1 MQPKIIIDE
10 HDPALIQSRD
20 KIMILDTFDSG
31 RLQKLQPDELSE
43 SLERGSVVFFPQSPV
58 ALPAA
63 EDLDFFRQ
71 ELPQRLKLK
80 NISYHPEDGRT
91 RGLDSDDAEMVERV
105 NRVLRTVS
113 ADIAA
118 FLGKTAPRLTDNWT
132 VGTCS
137 FRPLQEQG
145 RDLSA
150 HASNEL
156 IHIDAGAY
164 GATHGDRI
172 LRFFINVNPVED
184 RVWATKGS
192 FPELFAEHGERA
204 RLGYRHAGQDYLS
217 KGPLDHLR
225 SGLIGLA
232 AHGIPVLRVLDSS
245 PYDRAMRKFH
255 NYMKDTPS
263 FQRQRHGH
271 QEFRFPPFSAWMV
284 YTDMVSHA
292 CLSGQHAF
300 VHTSLVRLENCHL
313 PEMAPINILRDAA
326 LAD

>member
-1 MQPKIIIDE
+1 M
-10 HDPALIQSRD
+10 
-20 KIMILDTFDSG
+20 MLDTFDSE
-31 RLQKLQPDELSE
+31 RLQKLQPDELSD
-43 SLERGSVVFFPQSPV
+43 SLERGSVVFFPQCPV

-63 EDLDFFRQ
+63 EDLEFFRQ

-80 NISYHPEDGRT
+80 NISFHPEDGKT
-91 RGLDSDDAEMVERV
+91 RGLDSDDAEMIERV

-113 ADIAA
+113 DDIAA
-118 FLGKTAPRLTDNWT
+118 FLGNTAPRLTGNWT

-145 RDLSA
+145 RELSA

-156 IHIDAGAY
+156 IHVDAGAY
-164 GATHGDRI
+164 GTTHGDRI
-172 LRFFINVNPVED
+172 LRFFINVNPLEE

-204 RLGYRHAGQDYLS
+204 QLGFRNAGPDYLS

-225 SGLIGLA
+225 SGLINLA
-232 AHGIPVLRVLDSS
+232 ARGIPVLKVLDSS

-263 FQRQRHGH
+263 FQQQQQGH

-326 LAD
+326 IAD

>member
-1 MQPKIIIDE
+1 M
-10 HDPALIQSRD
+10 
-20 KIMILDTFDSG
+20 MLDTFDND
-31 RLQKLQPDELSE
+31 RLQQLQPDELSD

-63 EDLDFFRQ
+63 EDLEFFRQ
-71 ELPQRLKLK
+71 ELPKRLKLK
-80 NISYHPEDGRT
+80 NISFHPEVGKT

-105 NRVLRTVS
+105 NRVLKNVS
-113 ADIAA
+113 DDIAG
-118 FLGKTAPRLTDNWT
+118 FLGKTAPRLTNNWT

-137 FRPLQEQG
+137 FRPMQEQG
-145 RDLSA
+145 RNLSA

-156 IHIDAGAY
+156 IHVDAGAY

-172 LRFFINVNPVED
+172 LRFFINVNPVEE

-192 FPELFAEHGERA
+192 FPELFAEHGDQA
-204 RLGYRHAGQDYLS
+204 QLGHRNAGPGFLS

-225 SGLIGLA
+225 SGLINLA
-232 AHGIPVLRVLDSS
+232 ALGVPVLKVLDSS

-255 NYMKDTPS
+255 NYMKDTPA
-263 FQRQRHGH
+263 FQQQEKGH

-300 VHTSLVRLENCHL
+300 IHTSLVRLENCHL
-313 PEMAPINILRDAA
+313 PEMAPINIMRDAA
-326 LAD
+326 VTS

>member
-1 MQPKIIIDE
+1 MALDSYDE
-10 HDPALIQSRD
+10 A
-20 KIMILDTFDSG
+20 
-31 RLQKLQPDELSE
+31 RLKRLQPDEISD
-43 SLERGSVVFFPQSPV
+43 SLERGSIVYFPKSPV
-58 ALPAA
+58 ALPS
-63 EDLDFFRQ
+63 EDDLEFFRQ
-71 ELPQRLKLK
+71 QLPGLLKRK
-80 NISYHPEDGRT
+80 NISYHPESDST
-91 RGLDSDDAEMVERV
+91 RGLESTDPAVTERV
-105 NRVLRTVS
+105 NRILKTVS
-113 ADIAA
+113 ADIAS
-118 FLGKTAPRLTDNWT
+118 FLGEVAPRLTRNWT

-137 FRPLQEQG
+137 FRPMEEQG
-145 RDLSA
+145 RNLSA

-156 IHIDAGAY
+156 VHIDAGAY

-172 LRFFINVNPVED
+172 LRFFINVNPEVE

-204 RLGYRHAGQDYLS
+204 GLGYRNAGPGYLA

-225 SGLIGLA
+225 SGVVNLA
-232 AHGIPVLRVLDSS
+232 AHAVPVFKVLDSS
-245 PYDRAMRKFH
+245 PYDRVMRRFH

-263 FQRQRHGH
+263 FQEQQQGH

-313 PEMAPINILRDAA
+313 QEMAPINILRNAA
-326 LAD
+326 TGA

>member
-1 MQPKIIIDE
+1 M
-10 HDPALIQSRD
+10 
-20 KIMILDTFDSG
+20 MLDTFDDE
-31 RLQKLQPDELSE
+31 RLQQLQPDELSD
-43 SLERGSVVFFPQSPV
+43 SLERGSVVFFPKSPV

-71 ELPQRLKLK
+71 ELPKRLKLK
-80 NISYHPEDGRT
+80 NISFHPEDGKT
-91 RGLDSDDAEMVERV
+91 RGLDADDAEMVERV
-105 NRVLRTVS
+105 NRVLRSVS
-113 ADIAA
+113 DDVAS

-132 VGTCS
+132 VGTSS
-137 FRPLQEQG
+137 FRPMQEQG

-156 IHIDAGAY
+156 IHVDAGAY
-164 GATHGDRI
+164 GATNGDRI
-172 LRFFINVNPVED
+172 LRFFINVNPVEE

-204 RLGYRHAGQDYLS
+204 QLGYRNAGPGYLS

-225 SGLIGLA
+225 TGMIGLA

-263 FQRQRHGH
+263 FQQQQQGH
-271 QEFRFPPFSAWMV
+271 QELRFPPFSAWMV

-326 LAD
+326 ITD

>member
-1 MQPKIIIDE
+1 M
-10 HDPALIQSRD
+10 A
-20 KIMILDTFDSG
+20 LDTFDDA
-31 RLQKLQPDELSE
+31 RLKNLQPDVISD
-43 SLERGSVVFFPQSPV
+43 SLERGSIVYFPQSPV

-63 EDLDFFRQ
+63 QDLEFFRQ
-71 ELPQRLKLK
+71 ELPRLLKHK

-91 RGLDSDDAEMVERV
+91 RGLDSADADVVERV
-105 NRVLRTVS
+105 NRVLKSVS
-113 ADIAA
+113 ADIAV
-118 FLGKTAPRLTDNWT
+118 FLGKVAPRLTDNWT

-137 FRPLQEQG
+137 FRPLEEQG

-172 LRFFINVNPVED
+172 LRFFINVNPQAE
-184 RVWATKGS
+184 RVWATKGR

-204 RLGYRHAGQDYLS
+204 QLGHQNAGTGYLS

-225 SGLIGLA
+225 SGMINLVALA
-232 AHGIPVLRVLDSS
+232 VPVLKVLDSS

-263 FQRQRHGH
+263 FQQQHQGH
-271 QEFRFPPFSAWMV
+271 QEFHFPPFSAWMV

-300 VHTSLVRLENCHL
+300 VHTSLVRLENCHM
-313 PEMAPINILRDAA
+313 PEMAPINILRAA
-326 LAD
+326 AISS

>member
-1 MQPKIIIDE
+1 M
-10 HDPALIQSRD
+10 
-20 KIMILDTFDSG
+20 MLDTFDDE
-31 RLQKLQPDELSE
+31 RLQKLQPDELSD
-43 SLERGSVVFFPQSPV
+43 SLERGSVVFFPRSPV
-58 ALPAA
+58 ALPEA
-63 EDLDFFRQ
+63 EDLEFFRQ
-71 ELPQRLKLK
+71 ELPKRLKLK
-80 NISYHPEDGRT
+80 NISFHPEEGRT
-91 RGLDSDDAEMVERV
+91 RGLDGDDAEMVERV
-105 NRVLRTVS
+105 NRVLINVS
-113 ADIAA
+113 NEIAA
-118 FLGKTAPRLTDNWT
+118 FLGKVAPRLTDNWT

-137 FRPLQEQG
+137 FRPMQERG
-145 RDLSA
+145 RNLSA

-156 IHIDAGAY
+156 IHVDAGAY

-204 RLGYRHAGQDYLS
+204 ELGYRNAGPGFLS
-217 KGPLDHLR
+217 TGPLDHLR
-225 SGLIGLA
+225 SGFINLA
-232 AHGIPVLRVLDSS
+232 ARGVPVLKVLDSS

-255 NYMKDTPS
+255 NYMKDTPA
-263 FQRQRHGH
+263 FQQQQQGH

-313 PEMAPINILRDAA
+313 PEMAPINIMRNAA
-326 LAD
+326 VSG

>member
-1 MQPKIIIDE
+1 M
-10 HDPALIQSRD
+10 A
-20 KIMILDTFDSG
+20 LDTFDDA
-31 RLQKLQPDELSE
+31 RLKNLQPDVISD
-43 SLERGSVVFFPQSPV
+43 SLERGSIVYFPQSPV

-63 EDLDFFRQ
+63 QDLEFFRQ
-71 ELPQRLKLK
+71 ELPWLLKHK

-91 RGLDSDDAEMVERV
+91 RGLDSADADVVERV
-105 NRVLRTVS
+105 NRVLKSVS
-113 ADIAA
+113 ADIAV
-118 FLGKTAPRLTDNWT
+118 FLGKVAPRLTDNWT

-137 FRPLQEQG
+137 FRPLEEQG

-172 LRFFINVNPVED
+172 LRFFINVNPQAE
-184 RVWATKGS
+184 RVWATKGR

-204 RLGYRHAGQDYLS
+204 QLGHQNAGTGYLS

-225 SGLIGLA
+225 SGMINLA
-232 AHGIPVLRVLDSS
+232 ALAVPVLKVLDSS

-263 FQRQRHGH
+263 FQQQHQGH
-271 QEFRFPPFSAWMV
+271 QEFHFPPFSAWMV

-300 VHTSLVRLENCHL
+300 VHTSLVRLENCHM
-313 PEMAPINILRDAA
+313 PEMAPINILRAA
-326 LAD
+326 AISS

>member
-1 MQPKIIIDE
+1 M
-10 HDPALIQSRD
+10 
-20 KIMILDTFDSG
+20 MLDTFDDA
-31 RLQKLQPDELSE
+31 RLQQLQPDEMSD
-43 SLERGSVVFFPQSPV
+43 SLERGSLVFFPQSPV

-63 EDLDFFRQ
+63 EDLEFFRQ
-71 ELPQRLKLK
+71 ELPNLLKHK
-80 NISYHPEDGRT
+80 NISFHPEDGRT
-91 RGLDSDDAEMVERV
+91 RGLDSADAGVVERV
-105 NRVLRTVS
+105 NRILKTVS
-113 ADIAA
+113 DDIAA
-118 FLGKTAPRLTDNWT
+118 FLGKTAPRLTNNWT

-137 FRPLQEQG
+137 FRPMEEKG

-172 LRFFINVNPVED
+172 LRFFINVNPLAE
-184 RVWATKGS
+184 RVWVTKGS
-192 FPELFAEHGERA
+192 FPELFAEHGGHA
-204 RLGYRHAGQDYLS
+204 QLGHQNAGPGYLS

-225 SGLIGLA
+225 SGAINLA
-232 AHGIPVLRVLDSS
+232 ALAVPVLKVLDSS

-263 FQRQRHGH
+263 FQQQQQGH
-271 QEFRFPPFSAWMV
+271 QEFHFPPFSAWMV

-313 PEMAPINILRDAA
+313 PQMAPINILRDAA
-326 LAD
+326 ISG

>member
-1 MQPKIIIDE
+1 M
-10 HDPALIQSRD
+10 A
-20 KIMILDTFDSG
+20 LDTFDG
-31 RLQKLQPDELSE
+31 ARLKNLQPDVISD
-43 SLERGSVVFFPQSPV
+43 SLERGSIVYFPQSPV

-63 EDLDFFRQ
+63 QDLEFFRQ
-71 ELPQRLKLK
+71 ELPRLLKHK

-91 RGLDSDDAEMVERV
+91 RGLDSADADVVERV
-105 NRVLRTVS
+105 NRVLKSVS
-113 ADIAA
+113 ADIAV
-118 FLGKTAPRLTDNWT
+118 FLGKVAPRLTDNWT

-137 FRPLQEQG
+137 FRPLEEQG

-172 LRFFINVNPVED
+172 LRFFINVNPQAE
-184 RVWATKGS
+184 RVWATKGR

-204 RLGYRHAGQDYLS
+204 QLGHQNAGTGYLS

-225 SGLIGLA
+225 SGMINLA
-232 AHGIPVLRVLDSS
+232 ALAVPVLKVLDSS

-263 FQRQRHGH
+263 FQQQHQGH
-271 QEFRFPPFSAWMV
+271 QEFHFPPFSAWMV

-300 VHTSLVRLENCHL
+300 VHTSLVRLENCHM
-313 PEMAPINILRDAA
+313 PEMAPINILRAA
-326 LAD
+326 AISS

>member
-1 MQPKIIIDE
+1 MNNRRARRADHQTG
-10 HDPALIQSRD
+10 D
-20 KIMILDTFDSG
+20 KAMMLDTFDEE
-31 RLQKLQPDELSE
+31 RLQQLHTDELSDA
-43 SLERGSVVFFPQSPV
+43 LERGSIVYFPQSPV

-63 EDLDFFRQ
+63 QDLEFFRQ

-80 NISYHPEDGRT
+80 NISYHPEDGNT
-91 RGLDSDDAEMVERV
+91 RGLDADDAEMVERV
-105 NRVLRTVS
+105 NRVLKNLSDAIT
-113 ADIAA
+113 D
-118 FLGKTAPRLTDNWT
+118 FLARTAPRLTDNWT

-137 FRPLQEQG
+137 FRPLQERG

-156 IHIDAGAY
+156 IHVDAGAY

-172 LRFFINVNPVED
+172 LRFFINVNPLED
-184 RVWATKGS
+184 RVWATKGA

-204 RLGYRHAGQDYLS
+204 RLGFRNAGAGYLE

-225 SGLIGLA
+225 SGLLNLA
-232 AHGIPVLRVLDSS
+232 ARGVPVLKVLDSS

-255 NYMKDTPS
+255 NYMKDTPA
-263 FQRQRHGH
+263 FQQQREGH
-271 QEFRFPPFSAWMV
+271 QEFRFPPFCAWMV

-313 PEMAPINILRDAA
+313 PEMAPINILRNAA
-326 LAD
+326 LAG

>member
-1 MQPKIIIDE
+1 M
-10 HDPALIQSRD
+10 
-20 KIMILDTFDSG
+20 MLDTFDND
-31 RLQKLQPDELSE
+31 RLQQLQPDELSD

-63 EDLDFFRQ
+63 EDLEFFRQ
-71 ELPQRLKLK
+71 ELPKRLKLK
-80 NISYHPEDGRT
+80 NISFHPEVGKT

-105 NRVLRTVS
+105 NRVLKNVS
-113 ADIAA
+113 DDIAG
-118 FLGKTAPRLTDNWT
+118 FLGKTAPRLTNNWT

-137 FRPLQEQG
+137 FRPMQEQG
-145 RDLSA
+145 RNLSA

-156 IHIDAGAY
+156 IHVDAGAY

-172 LRFFINVNPVED
+172 LRFFINVNPVEE

-192 FPELFAEHGERA
+192 FPELFAEHGDRA
-204 RLGYRHAGQDYLS
+204 QLGHRNAGPGFLS

-225 SGLIGLA
+225 SGLINLA
-232 AHGIPVLRVLDSS
+232 SLGVPALKVLDSS

-255 NYMKDTPS
+255 NYMKDTPA
-263 FQRQRHGH
+263 FQQQEKGH

-300 VHTSLVRLENCHL
+300 IHTSLVRLENCHL
-313 PEMAPINILRDAA
+313 PEMAPINIMRDAA
-326 LAD
+326 VTS